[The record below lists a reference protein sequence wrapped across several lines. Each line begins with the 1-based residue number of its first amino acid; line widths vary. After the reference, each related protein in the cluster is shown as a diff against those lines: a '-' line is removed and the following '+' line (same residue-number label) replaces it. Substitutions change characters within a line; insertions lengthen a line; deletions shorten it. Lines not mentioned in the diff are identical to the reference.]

1 MFDPLEYRD
10 QSGPDLENFVRF
22 ELLTSKLPQRAEFPD
37 LQKQTFKKI
46 YQKMAWAPKS
56 PKRETESKRLNVLR
70 KYD

>member
-46 YQKMAWAPKS
+46 YQKMA
-56 PKRETESKRLNVLR
+56 
-70 KYD
+70 